1 MVTKVGAR
9 ERRLFNIT
17 IKSARIGM
25 PEAQYEVG
33 LMYANGVGVEQDFE
47 QALHWIRQAAERGLS
62 AAQYLL
68 ATRYAAGAGIERD
81 DYKAVCW
88 FFKAADQGHGKA
100 LFRLGKTF
108 GAARAEVSH
117 AFLLKAAE
125 LKLPEAQHA
134 LGAL

>member
-68 ATRYAAGAGIERD
+68 ATRYAAGAGIERV
-81 DYKAVCW
+81 DYKAFCW
-88 FFKAADQGHGKA
+88 FF
-100 LFRLGKTF
+100 
-108 GAARAEVSH
+108 
-117 AFLLKAAE
+117 
-125 LKLPEAQHA
+125 
-134 LGAL
+134 